1 MRLGASPDAHRS
13 ADTVKTIEGDGLESS
28 LSAYQTGFL
37 PAKISFVIHLER
49 HEVGALEGAL
59 FESALVS
66 AAGFEPAT
74 SAL

>member
-1 MRLGASPDAHRS
+1 ML
-13 ADTVKTIEGDGLESS
+13 
-28 LSAYQTGFL
+28 AYQTGFV
-37 PAKISFVIHLER
+37 PAKRTFVIHLER
-49 HEVGALEGAL
+49 HEVGSLEGAL